1 MIFSGFHVMFS
12 IMKFP
17 QALGERLTE
26 RSKTALE
33 QAETI
38 SRGLVAREITVNHL
52 ISALFQTKGCLAFN
66 LLNIHRIAQSD
77 IGEKAEGPKAGTFK
91 KRNSETKISRDL
103 EEVLK
108 NAMSQAAKFN
118 YRYIGTEHLLWA
130 LLDNLRLGV
139 APDKRAS
146 IDNIETHL
154 KELFTIGARV
164 NHQGA
169 VLQQI
174 VSPNLNGAGI
184 LDTLL
189 RSAYENFRRFGMKS
203 NDVNRVQ
210 GQFLKNIMDIEKN
223 DASENRPEPI
233 ERAKF
238 NDNHFAYEE
247 HPETQKSALAT
258 YSVDLVKL
266 AKKGKLDPIIGRSK
280 EIDRLM
286 TVLCR
291 RTKNNPML
299 IGEPGVGKTAI
310 VAGLAQ
316 KIAKQGEI
324 SPLLA
329 KKHIYQLDLGLIVAG
344 TMFRGEFEAR
354 FKEILREVEQK
365 EAIIFIDEIHTI
377 VGAGSAQGSLD
388 AANILKPLLSQ
399 NNFQVIG
406 ATTTSEWRRHIEKDA
421 ALERRFQTI
430 TIEEPSLEETKNIL
444 LGLKPY
450 FESHHKINIT
460 RESVETILTFADQYV
475 TGRFFPDK
483 AIDILDEACA
493 YKKSEA
499 RNPKSE
505 TNSKFKISNTKQYLI
520 AEDIAKTV
528 SLMTHVPVEKLKESE
543 AKKFLNLEHVL
554 AKKIIGQSEAI
565 KTVASTLKR
574 ARAGFAEPL
583 RPLGSFLFLG
593 PTGVG
598 KTELAKVL
606 AREVFAGKNSLIKI
620 DMSEFS
626 ESHSIAKL
634 IGSPPGYV
642 GFEEGG
648 WLTEKVR
655 TNPYSVILFDEIEKA
670 HSQLAN
676 ILLQIL
682 EDGILTDSHGR
693 KINFRN
699 TVIILTSNIGTQ
711 DFTKQAQ
718 RLGFVEGKRRTLDEK
733 FSEIRESCLKELRRR
748 LRPELLARIDSTIVF
763 KALGA
768 GEIRKITKLVLSEL
782 EERMAQKSVHIKMP
796 KEVAEFIAE
805 KASGAETGARRVR
818 SLVTHYLE
826 NTLAETA
833 IKNPKKTKYT
843 VTVKNGKI
851 YIG

>member
-1 MIFSGFHVMFS
+1 MD
-12 IMKFP
+12 MKLP
-17 QALGERLTE
+17 QALENRLTE
-26 RSKTALE
+26 RSMAALE
-33 QAETI
+33 QAEAI
-38 SRGLVAREITVNHL
+38 GQGLAAREITINHL
-52 ISALFQTKGCLAFN
+52 ISALFQTKGSLAFN

-77 IGEKAEGPKAGTFK
+77 IGEKTEGDTK
-91 KRNSETKISRDL
+91 KTEAQSANGGGETKISRDL

-118 YRYIGTEHLLWA
+118 YRYIGTEHMLWA
-130 LLDNLRLGV
+130 LLENLRLRV
-139 APDKRAS
+139 APDKRTS
-146 IDNIETHL
+146 LDNIETHL
-154 KELFTIGARV
+154 KELFAISTRV
-164 NHQGA
+164 NYQGA
-169 VLQQI
+169 DLRQV
-174 VSPNLNGAGI
+174 VSPDLNGGGI

-189 RSAYENFRRFGMKS
+189 KSAYENFRRFGMKS
-203 NDVNRVQ
+203 SDFRVR
-210 GQFLKNIMDIEKN
+210 GQFLKSVLDMEKEIQ
-223 DASENRPEPI
+223 SENRQENPIPEMPKFKD
-233 ERAKF
+233 ER
-238 NDNHFAYEE
+238 FAYEE
-247 HPETQKSALAT
+247 FPENQKSALAT

-266 AKKGKLDPIIGRSK
+266 AKRGKLDPVIGRSK

-354 FKEILREVEQK
+354 FKEILREAEQK

-377 VGAGSAQGSLD
+377 IGAGSAQGSLD
-388 AANILKPLLSQ
+388 AANILKPMLSQ

-406 ATTTSEWRRHIEKDA
+406 ATTFSEWRKHIEKDA

-430 TIEEPSLEETKNIL
+430 IIEEPSIEETEKIL

-450 FESHHKINIT
+450 FESHHKIGIT
-460 RESVETILTFADQYV
+460 REAIETAMALAGQYV

-483 AIDILDEACA
+483 AIDVLDEACA
-493 YKKSEA
+493 YKKSQ
-499 RNPKSE
+499 KSNIKSQIL
-505 TNSKFKISNTKQYLI
+505 T

-528 SLMTHVPVEKLKESE
+528 ALMTYIPVEKLKESE
-543 AKKFLNLEHVL
+543 AKKFLDLEKIL
-554 AKKIIGQSEAI
+554 AKKIIGQDEAI
-565 KTVASTLKR
+565 KTVASTLRR
-574 ARAGFAEPL
+574 AKAGFAEPG

-606 AREVFAGKNSLIKI
+606 AREVFMGKNSLIKI

-670 HSQLAN
+670 HPQLAN

-693 KINFRN
+693 KINFKN
-699 TVIILTSNIGTQ
+699 AVIVLTSNIGTL

-718 RLGFVEGKRRTLDEK
+718 RFGFVESKKRTLDEK

-748 LRPELLARIDSTIVF
+748 LRPELLARIDSIVVF
-763 KALGA
+763 NALGPK
-768 GEIRKITKLVLSEL
+768 EIKKITVLALSEL
-782 EERMAQKSVHIKMP
+782 RERMARKNVSVVTQKSM
-796 KEVAEFIAE
+796 AEFIAK
-805 KASGAETGARRVR
+805 KAGSAQIGARRVR
-818 SLVTHYLE
+818 HLVTTFLE
-826 NTLAETA
+826 NALAETA
-833 IKNPKKTKYT
+833 IKNPKKTKYI

-851 YIG
+851 YVS